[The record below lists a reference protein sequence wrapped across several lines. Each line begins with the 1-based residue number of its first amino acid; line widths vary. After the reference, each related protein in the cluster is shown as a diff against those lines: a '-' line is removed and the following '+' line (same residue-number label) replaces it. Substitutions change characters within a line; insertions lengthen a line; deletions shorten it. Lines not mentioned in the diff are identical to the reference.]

1 MSTTPVNPNTEKV
14 EQSFLPISLKPSS
27 ARFPISYADNIWDV
41 ADIGSTLSALTGGT
55 GQYDQHTLNE
65 LFAYTIVS
73 LMQTLELIWRGIG
86 EDPQPGNS
94 DFSSDFSPEDF
105 D

>member
-1 MSTTPVNPNTEKV
+1 MSTPVNPSTEKV

-41 ADIGSTLSALTGGT
+41 VTEGQTLAAMLGQA
-55 GQYDQHTLNE
+55 GQYDQHTINE
-65 LFAYTIVS
+65 QLAQYIYNVS
-73 LMQTLELIWRGIG
+73 ELLWGLING
-86 EDPQPGNS
+86 GNPPDTHH
-94 DFSSDFSPEDF
+94 DFTDDFTDDF